1 MPATPRKSN
10 CTPIVPSAHS
20 ERAFPF
26 SDFLTQ
32 PVYSSP
38 RQYPRACL
46 QVTYDGEED
55 DDNDNDPSAEL
66 PYDTNFPGQY
76 SPFLVHKTVRAPG
89 VGGSGRRLNSPVP
102 RIDTSVVG
110 ASTVA
115 TGEWHAMRTVY
126 DHDHDND
133 DDHDHD
139 QEVPTLIMSD
149 STHAPTTLVSV
160 PFHERAGTIDHRPR
174 PRGRGFVPKP
184 LQTLGKRTV
193 RDHLRDHFDVD
204 DNDQDE
210 DDIQI
215 WIENAEDLD
224 HSNLTTIQEQQ
235 ISTPELSETGTVVPS
250 PEREVDRH
258 HHRLVRDLA
267 GLGLRTN
274 RPRQGPTL
282 PLVDLGQHPND
293 TEDMPRGR
301 TMERKRTNRRGR
313 HLLSG

>member
-10 CTPIVPSAHS
+10 STPIVPSAHS
-20 ERAFPF
+20 DRAFPF

-38 RQYPRACL
+38 RQYPRNCL
-46 QVTYDGEED
+46 QVTYGGEED
-55 DDNDNDPSAEL
+55 DDDDDDPSAGW

-76 SPFLVHKTVRAPG
+76 SPFLVHKTFRAPG

-102 RIDTSVVG
+102 QIDTSVVN
-110 ASTVA
+110 ASRFA
-115 TGEWHAMRTVY
+115 TGDWQAMRTVY
-126 DHDHDND
+126 HHDHDND
-133 DDHDHD
+133 RD
-139 QEVPTLIMSD
+139 QEVPTLVMSD
-149 STHAPTTLVSV
+149 STHAPTTLVSAS
-160 PFHERAGTIDHRPR
+160 FHDRAGTIDHRPR
-174 PRGRGFVPKP
+174 PRGRGFAPKP

-204 DNDQDE
+204 ENDQDE

-215 WIENAEDLD
+215 WIENVGDLD
-224 HSNLTTIQEQQ
+224 QSDLTTIQEQQ
-235 ISTPELSETGTVVPS
+235 ISTLELPETGTVVPS
-250 PEREVDRH
+250 PEQDVDRH
-258 HHRLVRDLA
+258 HHHLVRDLA
-267 GLGLRTN
+267 GLGLRTT

-293 TEDMPRGR
+293 TENMPRGR
-301 TMERKRTNRRGR
+301 TMERKRTNGKGR